1 MIKRVEIKKGKLMVR
16 KHLPIFI
23 FLLTFFSPVQAKVIE
38 GIAAVVDG
46 EVITLSELEEFL
58 GPERARQEGVNIDI
72 GREEARRRA
81 LERLIERKVLLQEAK
96 DKGIEVREERI
107 DRRLGELRERFASEE
122 EFRQALREENLT
134 EAKLRRRIEKD
145 LMVSLLIDKEVR
157 ARIRVGGEE
166 IRLFFEE
173 NRERFKEPE
182 EVELSHI
189 LIKAKEG
196 EVWKEKKGEELL
208 RRLREGADFSLL
220 AREYSQGP
228 TAKRGGR
235 LGFLRRGELSPEFA
249 EAVSGLE
256 VGEVSDLIKMED
268 GFHIIKLKGRKAAR
282 QMELSEVK
290 DIIEALIFAE
300 KAEKRYQEWVKELK
314 KEAHIEIR

>member
-58 GPERARQEGVNIDI
+58 GPERARREGVNIDI

>member
-1 MIKRVEIKKGKLMVR
+1 MIRLVKIKKGELMAR
-16 KHLPIFI
+16 KRLLIFI
-23 FLLTFFSPVQAKVIE
+23 FLLAFFSPVRARIIE
-38 GIAAVVDG
+38 RIVAVVGG

-58 GPERARQEGVNIDI
+58 GPERARREGVDMDI

-81 LERLIERKVLLQEAK
+81 LERLIEKKILLQEAN
-96 DKGIEVREERI
+96 DQDIEVREERI
-107 DRRLGELRERFASEE
+107 DRRLEELRERFASEE

-134 EAKLRRRIEKD
+134 EAKLRRRIEED
-145 LMVSLLIDKEVR
+145 LMVSLLIDREVR
-157 ARIRVGGEE
+157 ARVRVEE
-166 IRLFFEE
+166 EKIRLFFEE

-182 EVELSHI
+182 EVGLSHI
-189 LIKAKEG
+189 FIRVKEG

-228 TAKRGGR
+228 TAEEGGG
-235 LGFLRRGELSPEFA
+235 LGFLRRGELSPEFEA
-249 EAVSGLE
+249 AVSELK
-256 VGEVSDLIKMED
+256 VGEVSDLIKMGD
-268 GFHIIKLKGRKAAR
+268 GFHIIKLEGRKAAR

-300 KAEKRYQEWVKELK
+300 KAEERYREWVKELK
-314 KEAHIEIR
+314 KEAHIEIK